1 MEFTE
6 KNTSFDLV
14 VKDWQQAILES
25 GKLLEESGYANEDYK
40 YNIIKDVKNY
50 GSYIMISPNVA
61 IPHTRPENGALKI
74 GCSIIT
80 IKNDIY
86 FDDNNKDAIKV
97 LIGFTAID
105 NKNHLEM
112 LKNIINI
119 IEKGL
124 VENLNY
130 FLNLSKKDKLTFL
143 NSLVKEEE

>member
-1 MEFTE
+1 MEITD
-6 KNTSFDLV
+6 KNTKFDIE
-14 VKDWQQAILES
+14 VKDRKEAILET
-25 GKLLEESGYANEDYK
+25 GRLLEISGYANEYYK

-50 GSYIMISPNVA
+50 GSYIMISPNVV

-86 FDDNNKDAIKV
+86 FDDNKQDPIKV

-105 NKNHLEM
+105 NKNHLDM
-112 LKNIINI
+112 LKKIINI

-124 VENLNY
+124 VDKLNY
-130 FLNLSKKDKLTFL
+130 FLNLSKKDKLTYL
-143 NSLVKEEE
+143 NSLIKEDE

>member
-1 MEFTE
+1 MEITD
-6 KNTSFDLV
+6 KNTKFDIE
-14 VKDWQQAILES
+14 VKDRKEAILET
-25 GKLLEESGYANEDYK
+25 GRLLEISGYANEDYK

-50 GSYIMISPNVA
+50 GSYIMISPNVV

-86 FDDNNKDAIKV
+86 FDDNKQDPIKV

-105 NKNHLEM
+105 NKNHLDM
-112 LKNIINI
+112 LKKIINI

-124 VENLNY
+124 VDKLNY
-130 FLNLSKKDKLTFL
+130 FLNLSKKDKLTYL
-143 NSLVKEEE
+143 NSLIKEEE

>member
-1 MEFTE
+1 MEITD
-6 KNTSFDLV
+6 KNTKFDIE
-14 VKDWQQAILES
+14 VKDWKEAILET
-25 GKLLEESGYANEDYK
+25 GRLLEISGYANEDYK

-50 GSYIMISPNVA
+50 GSYIMISPNVV

-86 FDDNNKDAIKV
+86 FDDNKQDPIKV

-105 NKNHLEM
+105 NKNHLDM
-112 LKNIINI
+112 LKKIINI

-124 VENLNY
+124 VDKLNY
-130 FLNLSKKDKLTFL
+130 FLNLSKKDKLTYL
-143 NSLVKEEE
+143 NSLIKEDE

>member
-25 GKLLEESGYANEDYK
+25 GKLLEKSGYANEDYK

-143 NSLVKEEE
+143 NSLVKEEK

>member
-1 MEFTE
+1 MEITD
-6 KNTSFDLV
+6 KNTKFDIE
-14 VKDWQQAILES
+14 VKDWKEAILET
-25 GKLLEESGYANEDYK
+25 GRLLEISGYANEDYK

-50 GSYIMISPNVA
+50 GSYIMISPNVV

-86 FDDNNKDAIKV
+86 FDDNKQDSIKV

-105 NKNHLEM
+105 NKNHLDM
-112 LKNIINI
+112 LKKIINI

-124 VENLNY
+124 VDKLNY
-130 FLNLSKKDKLTFL
+130 FLNLSKKDKLTYL
-143 NSLVKEEE
+143 NSLIREDE